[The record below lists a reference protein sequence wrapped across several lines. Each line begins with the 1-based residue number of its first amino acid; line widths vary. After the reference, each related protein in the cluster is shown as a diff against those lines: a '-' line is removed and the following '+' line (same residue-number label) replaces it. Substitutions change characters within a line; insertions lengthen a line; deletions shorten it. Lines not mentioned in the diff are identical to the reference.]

1 MSVTQLLSKVL
12 QRNHFRPAEL
22 FAIPSFQTS
31 VQCRFPPSPSR
42 RAQEG
47 GQWRHDADARVTQ
60 RRKRLDVASPQPHV
74 AQPAGSTGDSG
85 GESRRAGE
93 LGGRGRGSRAL
104 PPRFP
109 CPLRRVAQSP
119 FPFVSVRRPP
129 RASPPTLSG
138 SCGFSLSVPY
148 RPRQPEADTWRAP
161 AGGNAC
167 PLNVAP
173 SACPCRTRTRILCL
187 AAPPYKCNR
196 AQSSSS
202 HRHSEQANKNL
213 LAPVVLILEAFELSK
228 ASSSVR
234 STS

>member
-129 RASPPTLSG
+129 RASPPTLGRAVFLCPSRIG
-138 SCGFSLSVPY
+138 RASPRRTPGEPLPVATRVPSTWHPALAHAGHVPASSASPLH
-148 RPRQPEADTWRAP
+148 RINVTEPKAARHTDT
-161 AGGNAC
+161 
-167 PLNVAP
+167 
-173 SACPCRTRTRILCL
+173 
-187 AAPPYKCNR
+187 
-196 AQSSSS
+196 
-202 HRHSEQANKNL
+202 ANKL
-213 LAPVVLILEAFELSK
+213 TETF
-228 ASSSVR
+228 
-234 STS
+234 